1 MQWYLNATQVT
12 CVLTNKL
19 TCQTEPVIH
28 FLVSAAIKW
37 WKVLVSLLRVPHF
50 VKVKTMRLLRHEN
63 SQRHIFLKTNYWPY
77 LFPGSSLT
85 GPENHLRFIVTVVA
99 PRYRKHLDGV
109 ELVPVLCTCV
119 LFLWDL
125 AASPT
130 AGFGLDAGAVK
141 RLVGCGP
148 TQTCSIRRDW
158 FSWQKKVK
166 VSLNKG
172 HRRHY
177 CLFRRFRNDLLL
189 FPRRLDPYL
198 LDRWVWI
205 AGTW

>member
-1 MQWYLNATQVT
+1 MSNRTCNPFPCECCHQVVKST
-12 CVLTNKL
+12 RV
-19 TCQTEPVIH
+19 VIKSST
-28 FLVSAAIKW
+28 L
-37 WKVLVSLLRVPHF
+37 F

-119 LFLWDL
+119 LFLWDF

-130 AGFGLDAGAVK
+130 AGFGFRYRCCEEIGRLWANTDLFDKK
-141 RLVGCGP
+141 RL
-148 TQTCSIRRDW
+148 I
-158 FSWQKKVK
+158 
-166 VSLNKG
+166 
-172 HRRHY
+172 
-177 CLFRRFRNDLLL
+177 
-189 FPRRLDPYL
+189 
-198 LDRWVWI
+198 
-205 AGTW
+205 

>member
-1 MQWYLNATQVT
+1 MSNRTCNPFPCECCHQVVKST
-12 CVLTNKL
+12 HV
-19 TCQTEPVIH
+19 VIKSST
-28 FLVSAAIKW
+28 L
-37 WKVLVSLLRVPHF
+37 F

-99 PRYRKHLDGV
+99 PRYRKHLEGWS
-109 ELVPVLCTCV
+109 LYLYSAPACCFYGTSQPVQLQVSV
-119 LFLWDL
+119 LD
-125 AASPT
+125 T
-130 AGFGLDAGAVK
+130 GAVK

-158 FSWQKKVK
+158 FSCEKKVK

-172 HRRHY
+172 RRRHY

-198 LDRWVWI
+198 VGRWVWI